1 MTTYRVKRFVTAL
14 ALLLTACGGTTAQ
27 TSGSGGTTAS
37 QPGSLA
43 EDITFSGPVNGH
55 LASAAPNTCHFVL
68 NDQSLGTFVGQLN
81 NKALSFT
88 VFVPLYN
95 AGPGSYGP
103 QPYSEQGV
111 TFSLGGVGYRTRNNA
126 QNASVDPS
134 DFTIVVA
141 GDEKSG
147 SVSARLG
154 LYNSADGSVGA
165 LSETVTGR
173 WRCG

>member
-1 MTTYRVKRFVTAL
+1 VTAL
-14 ALLLTACGGTTAQ
+14 ALLLTACGGTAAQ
-27 TSGSGGTTAS
+27 TSGSPSSPAGTTAA
-37 QPGSLA
+37 QPGNLT

-68 NDQSLGTFVGQLN
+68 NDQSLGTVVGQLN

-111 TFSLGGVGYRTRNNA
+111 TFSLAGIGYRTRNNSR
-126 QNASVDPS
+126 NASVDPS

-141 GDEKSG
+141 ADQKSG

-154 LYNSADGSVGA
+154 LYNPADGSVGA

>member
-1 MTTYRVKRFVTAL
+1 MTRVVAAL
-14 ALLLTACGGTTAQ
+14 ALLLTASCGAATQTAGSHSTPGGT
-27 TSGSGGTTAS
+27 S
-37 QPGSLA
+37 QAAGLT

-81 NKALSFT
+81 KQALSVT

-95 AGPGSYGP
+95 QGPGSYGP
-103 QPYSEQGV
+103 EPYSEQGV
-111 TFSLGGVGYRTRNNA
+111 MFSLAGIGYRTRNNF
-126 QNASVDPS
+126 QNATVDPS

-141 GDEKSG
+141 ADQKSG
-147 SVSARLG
+147 SVSVRLG
-154 LYNSADGSVGA
+154 LYNAADGSVGG
-165 LSETVTGR
+165 LSETVTGQ

>member
-1 MTTYRVKRFVTAL
+1 MGRFVTAL
-14 ALLLTACGGTTAQ
+14 ALLLTACGSTTAQ
-27 TSGSGGTTAS
+27 TSGSPSSPAS
-37 QPGSLA
+37 QTGNLTQ
-43 EDITFSGPVNGH
+43 DITFSGPVNGH

-68 NDQSLGTFVGQLN
+68 NDQSLGTVVGQLN

-88 VFVPLYN
+88 VFVLLYN
-95 AGPGSYGP
+95 SGPGTYRP

-111 TFSLGGVGYRTRNNA
+111 TFSLAGIGYRTRNNFK
-126 QNASVDPS
+126 NASVDPS

-141 GDEKSG
+141 ADQKSG

-154 LYNSADGSVGA
+154 LYNAADGSVGA